1 MLVMFPIALFF
12 WLLTILFDKRLR
24 LLQFNTNVWG
34 SLFTWLNPFI
44 SVEISGKENLDP
56 SKAYVITP
64 NHSSLMDIPA
74 IHRLFFHF
82 KWISKS
88 SLRKIPFVGWNMV
101 LNKTIFINRADP
113 KSQFKMM
120 RTCEHN
126 LDIGNSIMIF
136 PEGTRHTGRELGKFR
151 DGAFLLAKKKQCDV
165 LPIAVLDSDKAVT
178 GFTFKNSVTIK
189 VQVLPPIPFDE
200 FKKTRDLRDA
210 VKERIETAISAL

>member
-1 MLVMFPIALFF
+1 MLVMFPISLII
-12 WLLTILFDKRLR
+12 WIPTVLFDKKLK

-44 SVEISGKENLDP
+44 SVEVSGKENIDP
-56 SKAYVITP
+56 EKTYVITP

-74 IHRLFFHF
+74 IHRLFIHF
-82 KWISKS
+82 KWISKA

-101 LNKTIFINRADP
+101 LNKTIFISRSDP

-136 PEGTRHTGRELGKFR
+136 PEGTRHKGRDLGKFR
-151 DGAFLLAKKKQCDV
+151 DGAFLLAKKKKCDV
-165 LPIAVLDSDKAVT
+165 LPVAIVNSDLAVE
-178 GFTFKNSVTIK
+178 GFTFKKSTKIK
-189 VQVLPPIPFDE
+189 VRVLPSIPYDRHN
-200 FKKTRDLRDA
+200 KTRDLRDD
-210 VKERIETAISAL
+210 VKSCIEDAISQM